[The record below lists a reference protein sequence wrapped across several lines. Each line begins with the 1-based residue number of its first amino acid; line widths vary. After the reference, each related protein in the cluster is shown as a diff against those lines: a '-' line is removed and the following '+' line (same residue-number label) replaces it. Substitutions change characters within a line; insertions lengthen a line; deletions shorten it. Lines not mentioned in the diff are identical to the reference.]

1 MKKYIFA
8 LAAVVAGL
16 SMQSCSLHDETD
28 TFGKPAAERMEET
41 IKADKQLLESA
52 SNGWQLEY
60 YTGEEYTGG
69 GYTYLLKFNNGS
81 VTASGDMAD
90 EPDTKETSSYDII
103 ADQSAVLT
111 FDTHNSLLH
120 KFATPTSSSIDGDQ
134 GDYEFVIQKTTQDSI
149 FLKGKKWGNKMVM
162 TRLPENISWEARLDS
177 IMKVANGIRY
187 NNKLMQGNDS
197 IGYLSVDDYTRR
209 AVLKKGSD
217 SIAVSY
223 VVEPNGI
230 HFQKPFNV
238 EGVEISQ
245 MAFDRNT
252 DELHVYMNSANL
264 DVKSYVPVGYKPL
277 SFFLESAW
285 TLVTHAADENN
296 KETQTV
302 KEYRIEFRPYS
313 PVYLKANINVD
324 GLAFDLYF
332 QYFRD
337 KGAIALVQQYADD
350 PTKTYAY
357 ANVAPVSFS
366 AEGRFNWVGDLLG
379 FWNEQTQQ
387 IEFKWNGV
395 GAAAI
400 DSYVFLATNNSGQPV
415 YDSSNNLISLG
426 AITYI
431 KSMKQSK

>member
-52 SNGWQLEY
+52 SNGWKLEY

-69 GYTYLLKFNNGS
+69 GYTYLLKFKNGS

-90 EPDTKETSSYDII
+90 EPWTKETSSYDII

-120 KFATPTSSSIDGDQ
+120 KFATPTSSSIDGEQ

-162 TRLPENISWEARLDS
+162 SRLPENISWEEHLDS
-177 IMKVANGIRY
+177 IMKVANGICY
-187 NNKLMQGNDS
+187 NNKVMQGNDS
-197 IGYLSVDDYTRR
+197 IGHLAVDDYTRR
-209 AVLKKGSD
+209 AVLKKGDD

-223 VVEPNGI
+223 VVDPDGI

-238 EGVEISQ
+238 DGVEISDL
-245 MAFDRNT
+245 AFDRNT
-252 DELHVYMNSANL
+252 NELHVYTNSANL
-264 DVKSYVPVGYKPL
+264 DLQSYVPEGYKPL

-285 TLVTHAADENN
+285 TLVSHVADDNYN
-296 KETQTV
+296 ETQTE

-313 PVYLKANINVD
+313 PVYLKAKINVD
-324 GLAFDLYF
+324 GLAFDLFF

-350 PTKTYAY
+350 PTNTYAY
-357 ANVAPVSFS
+357 ANVAPVSF
-366 AEGRFNWVGDLLG
+366 EGKGRFNWMGDLLG
-379 FWNEQTQQ
+379 LWNEKTQQ
-387 IEFKWNGV
+387 VEFKWNGV

-400 DSYVFLATNNSGQPV
+400 DSYVFLATNTSGQPV
-415 YDSSNNLISLG
+415 YDSDNNLISLG
-426 AITYI
+426 SITYI
-431 KSMKQSK
+431 KSMKQAK

>member
-69 GYTYLLKFNNGS
+69 GYTYLLKFKNGS

-90 EPDTKETSSYDII
+90 EPWTKETSSYDII

-120 KFATPTSSSIDGDQ
+120 KFATPTSSSIDGEQ

-162 TRLPENISWEARLDS
+162 TRLPENISWTEHLDS

-209 AVLKKGSD
+209 AVLKKGRD

-223 VVEPNGI
+223 VVDPNGI

-252 DELHVYMNSANL
+252 EELHVYMNSANL
-264 DVKSYVPVGYKPL
+264 DVQSYVPVGYKPL
-277 SFFLESAW
+277 SFFLETAW
-285 TLVTHAADENN
+285 TLETHAADDNN

-324 GLAFDLYF
+324 GLAFDLFF

-337 KGAIALVQQYADD
+337 KGAIGLVQQYADD

-357 ANVAPVSFS
+357 ANVAPVGF
-366 AEGRFNWVGDLLG
+366 AAGGRFNWMGDLLG
-379 FWNEQTQQ
+379 LWNEQTQQ
-387 IEFKWNGV
+387 IEFKWNGI

-400 DSYVFLATNNSGQPV
+400 DSYVFLATNNSGSPV
-415 YDSSNNLISLG
+415 YDSNGSLISLG

-431 KSMKQSK
+431 KSMKQVK